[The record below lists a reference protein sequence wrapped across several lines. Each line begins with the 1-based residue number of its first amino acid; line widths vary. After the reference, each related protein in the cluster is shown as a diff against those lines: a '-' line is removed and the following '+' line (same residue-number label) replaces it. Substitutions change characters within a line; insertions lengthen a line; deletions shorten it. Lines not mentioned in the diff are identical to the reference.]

1 MIILIASCAFA
12 SYLKDPLAEG
22 SFSVTEKK
30 IRRPPRQNE
39 DNKTPKV
46 GKELQRFKRRNLSW
60 GEGGG
65 SGEVGLFDKGVY
77 SQFRLGLT
85 VSYEGFSNSLIFL
98 SA

>member
-1 MIILIASCAFA
+1 MIILIATCAFA

-46 GKELQRFKRRNLSW
+46 GKELQRFQRRNLSW

-65 SGEVGLFDKGVY
+65 AVE
-77 SQFRLGLT
+77 RLGCLT
-85 VSYEGFSNSLIFL
+85 KASTVNSG
-98 SA
+98 